1 LAEKTRVHQLAKSL
15 GVTSKAILE
24 KCRAEGLDL
33 KNHMSTL
40 SAGLEETVRE
50 WFSEG
55 AHATA
60 LETAEKVDLKK
71 VRVKKRPTRR
81 KKAAAPTTE
90 QPATAVAEAAPPEV
104 AAAAEAEPATVAAE
118 APAEVAA
125 EAPPQEVVAEAP
137 PTVEPVEAPAAEP
150 VAPVPEEKSEPLEP
164 EPVMPAGPRNVPAPA
179 VLRGPKVVRVET
191 AEPRTLRR
199 PAARAPQAGPPAGAE
214 TVSPPTARRGRG
226 RGGGQPQEGESAE
239 AAKRG
244 KSRVHPRRSANAG
257 EVGERLKEWRD
268 QDLVERQERLAAA
281 TGRGMRQRR
290 AASTRR
296 TMAGPT
302 VAVRQEKVQ
311 VAEPITVGELCRAT
325 GVGHGR
331 IRPKLVEHGVFVS
344 ITQIIETEL
353 AELVAL
359 EFGIELT
366 VIKRKSAFEALAEQF
381 AAHERKNV
389 ESRPP
394 VVTMLGHVDHG
405 KTSLLDR
412 IRQTAVAEGEAGGIT
427 QHIGAYQVEK
437 GEVRVTFIDTP
448 GHEAFTSMRARGAQM
463 TDVVVLV
470 VAADD
475 GVMPQTIEAIN
486 HAQAAE
492 VPVLVAL
499 NKIDLPGLDTN
510 RVYSQ
515 LAEHGLVP
523 QEWGGE
529 VDVIKTSA
537 ETGEG
542 VEDLLEHLHTLSELL
557 DLQADP
563 TVPATGIVVEAA
575 IEGGRGA
582 VATLLIQDGTL
593 REGQIVVCGP
603 GFGRVRAMRNDRGRR
618 TKTAGPSVPVTVSG
632 LDELPEAGD
641 HFYQVGDLKT
651 AKSVAEERRI
661 QLRQQSL
668 AEVAKPRTLADLVA
682 KQEAGEV
689 PELSVIL
696 RADVQG
702 SVDVLRQ
709 QLGELPT
716 EEVRLRIL
724 HAGVG
729 AITEGDVLLAQASS
743 AIVIGFGI
751 VAEDRARRLA
761 DQVGVEI
768 RLYRIIYE
776 VTDDVKRALEGLLA
790 PEERVELRG
799 QATVREVFNISRVG
813 TVAGCMVTD
822 GQMVRSHLVRVVR
835 DGRIVRDQAQIQSSR
850 HFKDDAR
857 EVRAGLECGIKIA
870 GFDDLKPGDVIED
883 YEVIELARSL

>member
-1 LAEKTRVHQLAKSL
+1 LAEKIRVHQLAKLL
-15 GVTSKAILE
+15 GVTSKAVLE
-24 KCRAEGLDL
+24 KCRAEGLEV

-55 AHATA
+55 AHVTA
-60 LETAEKVDLKK
+60 LETADRVDLSK
-71 VRVKKRPTRR
+71 VRVKKLPTRR
-81 KKAAAPTTE
+81 KKVATPTAE
-90 QPATAVAEAAPPEV
+90 QPVTGVVEAAPIEV
-104 AAAAEAEPATVAAE
+104 AAVSEAEPATVAAE

-125 EAPPQEVVAEAP
+125 EVPPDVVVAEA
-137 PTVEPVEAPAAEP
+137 APAAEP
-150 VAPVPEEKSEPLEP
+150 VEAVPDEPVAPVSEEKAESLEP
-164 EPVMPAGPRNVPAPA
+164 EPVVPAGPRNVPAPA
-179 VLRGPKVVRVET
+179 VLRGPKVVRMGT
-191 AEPRTLRR
+191 PEPRTLRR

-214 TVSPPTARRGRG
+214 SVLPTVRRGKGKVGTRPRG
-226 RGGGQPQEGESAE
+226 DESAE
-239 AAKRG
+239 GAKRG
-244 KSRVHPRRSANAG
+244 KSRTHPRRSANAG

-296 TMAGPT
+296 TVAGPA
-302 VAVRQEKVQ
+302 VATRKEKVQ
-311 VAEPITVGELCRAT
+311 VTEPITVGELCRAT

-331 IRPKLVEHGVFVS
+331 IMPKLVEHKVFAS
-344 ITQIIETEL
+344 LTQAIDTEL
-353 AELVAL
+353 AEWVAL
-359 EFGIELT
+359 EFGIELVVT
-366 VIKRKSAFEALAEQF
+366 KRKSAFQALVEEF
-381 AAHERKNV
+381 AAYEHEKL
-389 ESRPP
+389 ELRPP

-427 QHIGAYQVEK
+427 QHIGAYQVAK
-437 GEVRVTFIDTP
+437 GEARVTFIDTP

-499 NKIDLPGLDTN
+499 NKIDLPGLDST

-523 QEWGGE
+523 QEWGGD

-557 DLQADP
+557 ELKADP
-563 TVPATGIVVEAA
+563 TVPASGTVVEAA
-575 IEGGRGA
+575 VEEGRGA

-593 REGQIVVCGP
+593 REGQVVVCGP

-618 TKTAGPSVPVTVSG
+618 TKAAGPSVPVTVSG

-641 HFYQVGDLKT
+641 RFYQVGDLKR

-668 AEVAKPRTLADLVA
+668 AEVAKPKTLADLVA

-702 SVDVLRQ
+702 SVDVVRQ
-709 QLGELPT
+709 QLSELPT

-724 HAGVG
+724 HAAVG

-743 AIVIGFGI
+743 AIVIGFGVI
-751 VAEDRARRLA
+751 AEDRARRLA

-768 RLYRIIYE
+768 RLYRLIYE
-776 VTDDVKRALEGLLA
+776 VTADVKRALEGLLA

-799 QATVREVFNISRVG
+799 QATVREVFNISRMG

-822 GQMVRSHLVRVVR
+822 GQIVRSHLVKVVR
-835 DGRIVRDQAQIQSSR
+835 DGRIIRDQARMESLR
-850 HFKDDAR
+850 RFKDDAR

-870 GFDDLKPGDVIED
+870 GFDDVKPGDVIEA
-883 YEVIELARSL
+883 YEIVELARSL